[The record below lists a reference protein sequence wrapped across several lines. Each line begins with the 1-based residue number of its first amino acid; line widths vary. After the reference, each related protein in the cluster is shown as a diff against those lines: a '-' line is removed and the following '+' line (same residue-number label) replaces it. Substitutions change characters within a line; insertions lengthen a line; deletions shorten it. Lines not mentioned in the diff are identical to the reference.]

1 VENGVWAAGNVAD
14 AMLGVGG
21 AAAAGF
27 AAGAAINADLVAD
40 DLAQALSN
48 AGNESLVAER

>member
-1 VENGVWAAGNVAD
+1 MWAAGNVAD